1 MPGKE
6 VLDAVNETVHGAV
19 RDHIT
24 TLNPEELRELAPES
38 YLASGHF
45 DDDEFV

>member
-1 MPGKE
+1 MPDKE

-24 TLNPEELRELAPES
+24 ALNPEELRELAKES
-38 YLASGHF
+38 YRASGHF
-45 DDDEFV
+45 DDEEFV

>member
-1 MPGKE
+1 MPDKE

-24 TLNPEELRELAPES
+24 TLNPEELRELATES
-38 YLASGHF
+38 YRASEHF
-45 DDDEFV
+45 DDEEFV